1 MPLSAPTKYSLALK
15 AAFRRLVEACG
26 GQESVILIPGMPL
39 KRHQALSE
47 YGNIDEPGQARID
60 VIALMEAD
68 CGKPLVTELL
78 ARATHHVLVP
88 LPAVVGSHNPL
99 GRVTGAAMK
108 ETSEVFAK
116 LGKFLDDGKLSA
128 AEGRQLDKEID
139 QAVIQLLA
147 LRAQVDREA
156 GSAES

>member
-1 MPLSAPTKYSLALK
+1 MSLSNPSTFSLALK

-26 GQESVILIPGMPL
+26 GQESVILIPGMPIH
-39 KRHQALSE
+39 RHQAISE
-47 YGNIDEPGQARID
+47 YGRVDHPGQARID

-68 CGKPLVTELL
+68 CGRPIVTEHL
-78 ARATHHVLVP
+78 ARATQHVLVP
-88 LPAVVGSHNPL
+88 LPAVVGSRNPL

-116 LGKFLDDGKLSA
+116 LGKFLDDGVLTS
-128 AEGRQLDKEID
+128 AEGRSLDKEID
-139 QAVIQLLA
+139 DAVIRLLA
-147 LRAQVDREA
+147 LRAQIDLEA

>member
-1 MPLSAPTKYSLALK
+1 MPLSNPSTFSLSLK

-26 GQESVILIPGMPL
+26 GQESAILIPGMPIQ
-39 KRHQALSE
+39 RHQALSE
-47 YGNIDEPGQARID
+47 YGKIDHPGQARID

-116 LGKFLDDGKLSA
+116 LGQFLDDGKLSA
-128 AEGRQLDKEID
+128 TEGRKLDKEID
-139 QAVIQLLA
+139 DAVIRLLA
-147 LRAQVDREA
+147 LRAQIDLEA